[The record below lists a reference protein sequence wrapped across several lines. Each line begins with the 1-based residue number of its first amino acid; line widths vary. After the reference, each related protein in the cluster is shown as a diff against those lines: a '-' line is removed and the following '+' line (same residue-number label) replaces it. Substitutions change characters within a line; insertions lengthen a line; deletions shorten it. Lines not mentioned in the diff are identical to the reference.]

1 MRGLPVSRLTYRP
14 DWQKLEPSV
23 TKASDTFRKKLRE
36 SMVLKF
42 VAPIVILV
50 LFLAGCAP
58 DKQKHFVAGMVV
70 SSWVYAE
77 TGDRLE
83 ACLASLGVGI
93 AKELIDSNNNGYG
106 DGKDAAATLAGCSV
120 TWVWDLSAY

>member
-1 MRGLPVSRLTYRP
+1 MLKSSALIIVAILGLG
-14 DWQKLEPSV
+14 
-23 TKASDTFRKKLRE
+23 
-36 SMVLKF
+36 
-42 VAPIVILV
+42 
-50 LFLAGCAP
+50 GCAP

-93 AKELIDSNNNGYG
+93 AKELIDSNNNGHG
-106 DGKDAAATLAGCSV
+106 DEKDATATLAGCSV